1 MGDRNDDCSCARL
14 MELRKEF
21 ENGLKYFED
30 QLHTS
35 RGHSTA
41 DDIWAIKI
49 SLMIIAITLIVIS
62 CIYSQNVRIENRL
75 KR

>member
-1 MGDRNDDCSCARL
+1 MENRNDDCSCARL
-14 MELRKEF
+14 MELKKEF

-49 SLMIIAITLIVIS
+49 SLMIIAMV
-62 CIYSQNVRIENRL
+62 
-75 KR
+75 

>member
-1 MGDRNDDCSCARL
+1 MEDRDDCSCAQL

-30 QLHTS
+30 QLHIY
-35 RGHSTA
+35 RGHSIA
-41 DDIWAIKI
+41 DDVWAIKI
-49 SLMIIAITLIVIS
+49 SLMIIAITLLVIS
-62 CIYSQNVRIENRL
+62 CVYSQNIRIENRL